1 MSTQHLSNK
10 VPFGQKIAFGLGM
23 LANQMFP
30 AALGIFM
37 VVLVENLGMPSWMWG
52 VLFFVPRIV
61 DAFFDP
67 IMGFI
72 SDNTKS
78 VWGRRRQY
86 VFVGSIIMGIAFMIM
101 WQLHREDSVMYNFIF
116 FLTFSLIFH
125 IGLSIFSVPYVAM
138 GYEMS
143 DDFHER
149 TSIMAISQWI
159 GQFAWVI
166 APWFWVIM
174 YDPQWFP
181 NADTATR
188 TLAVWVGSIFM
199 LLAMV
204 PAIFIK
210 SNSTKFDETLQP
222 LTYKTIGGSL
232 KEILISF
239 KEAFANAPFRKL
251 CIATFFIFNAFNTVA
266 GFTFFIVVYYLF
278 NGDTAAAGIWPTLFG
293 CGGALATTF
302 IVIPIVAW
310 IAKKIEKKK
319 AFLICQG
326 ISIFGYIL
334 LWFLF
339 IPGKPYM
346 FLFALPFFS
355 FGIGSLFTLMMSM
368 TADVCDM
375 DELESGKRREG
386 VFGAIYWWMVKF
398 GFAIAGLLTGVIMSV
413 VAFKAGAP
421 TQPEGAVTGLRL
433 FFSGVPIAGTLIAMW
448 VMWNYDL
455 TEKKARD
462 IKKELDERK
471 DKSNKKTSTISPEVS
486 TTSINKVEENENEI
500 ITVNNNKH
508 TEEKIE
514 NTFTTRFNMSHREG
528 HYFTAE
534 NKEYY
539 SKLHHDSTQIDYTNL
554 TKDDLRSLW
563 HKTLNQGMHGICFS
577 IYEDGQKP
585 GSIITEEQVERRI
598 KILKPHAKWVR
609 SFSCIEGNEHVPRI
623 AKKHGMKTLV
633 GAWLGDD
640 LDLNEREIENLL
652 ALAKEGMVDVA
663 AVGNEV
669 MYRKDLTEEQLLEY
683 IRRVKEAIPHIPVGY
698 VDAYYEFSHRPAITE
713 ICDVILTNC
722 YPYWEGCPIEYSH
735 DHMKSMY
742 ESARHA
748 GQGKRV
754 IITETGWPSQGGAFK
769 ASIATEENAM
779 RYFIDC
785 QNWCNL
791 NGIES
796 FYFASFDESWKVGPE
811 GDVGA
816 YWGLW
821 DKNEKIKY

>member
-1 MSTQHLSNK
+1 MSNINSHSK
-10 VPFGQKIAFGLGM
+10 EIVPMSQKIAFGLGM

-67 IMGFI
+67 IMGFV

-78 VWGRRRQY
+78 DWGRRRQY
-86 VFVGSIIMGIAFMIM
+86 VFIGSIIMGIAFIIM
-101 WQLHREDSVMYNFIF
+101 WQLYREDSVLYNFTF
-116 FLTFSLIFH
+116 FLIWSLIFH

-159 GQFAWVI
+159 GQWAWVI
-166 APWFWVIM
+166 APWFWVVM
-174 YDPQWFP
+174 YDPSWFP

-188 TLAVWVGSIFM
+188 TLAIWVGIIFM
-199 LLAMV
+199 FLAMV

-210 SNSTKFDETLQP
+210 SKSTKFDDSLKPVTF
-222 LTYKTIGGSL
+222 KTIGGSL

-239 KEAFANAPFRKL
+239 KEAFSNKPFRKL
-251 CIATFFIFNAFNTVA
+251 CIATFLIFNAFNTVA

-310 IAKKIEKKK
+310 IAKKMEKKR

-326 ISIFGYIL
+326 ISVFGYIL

-398 GFAIAGLLTGVIMSV
+398 GFAIAGLLTGVIMSA

-433 FFSGVPIAGTLIAMW
+433 FFSGVPICGTLIAMW

-455 TEKKARD
+455 TEAKARA
-462 IKKELDERK
+462 IKKELDLRK
-471 DKSNKKTSTISPEVS
+471 AAPKKQSSAYLSGKLQTLLQNRKNLNSIIGTDLSSKTEKELSTQFSEILNTGLHGLCFSPYLEGQKVGDIISESQIQKRLEVISP
-486 TTSINKVEENENEI
+486 
-500 ITVNNNKH
+500 
-508 TEEKIE
+508 
-514 NTFTTRFNMSHREG
+514 FT
-528 HYFTAE
+528 
-534 NKEYY
+534 
-539 SKLHHDSTQIDYTNL
+539 
-554 TKDDLRSLW
+554 
-563 HKTLNQGMHGICFS
+563 
-577 IYEDGQKP
+577 
-585 GSIITEEQVERRI
+585 
-598 KILKPHAKWVR
+598 KWIR
-609 SFSCIEGNEHVPRI
+609 TFSCSDGNELIPKVAHQ
-623 AKKHGMKTLV
+623 KGLKTVV
-633 GAWLGDD
+633 GVWISDD
-640 LDLNEREIENLL
+640 KERNEKEINSLISL
-652 ALAKEGMVDVA
+652 ARTGFVDIA

-669 MYRKDLTEEQLLEY
+669 LHRGDISEQELLKY
-683 IRRVKEAIPHIPVGY
+683 IKRVREALPDNIQIGY
-698 VDAYYEFSHRPAITE
+698 ADAYYQFLDKPALVE
-713 ICDVILTNC
+713 ACDIILANC
-722 YPYWEGCPIEYSH
+722 YPFWEGSDNAYSISYLEE
-735 DHMKSMY
+735 MFELTQKN
-742 ESARHA
+742 AK
-748 GQGKRV
+748 GKKV
-754 IITETGWPSQGGAFK
+754 IISETGWPNIGENVQAAIPSN
-769 ASIATEENAM
+769 SNAM
-779 RYFIDC
+779 KYFIAV
-785 QNWCNL
+785 QEWAKNKN
-791 NGIES
+791 IEL
-796 FYFASFDESWKVGPE
+796 FYFSSFDEPWKVNQE
-811 GDVGA
+811 GEVGA
-816 YWGLW
+816 GWGIW
-821 DKNEKIKY
+821 DKNENLKYNK

>member
-1 MSTQHLSNK
+1 MSNSISNSTTI
-10 VPFGQKIAFGLGM
+10 VPMSQKIAFGLGM

-86 VFVGSIIMGIAFMIM
+86 VFIGSIIMGIAFIIM
-101 WQLHREDSVMYNFIF
+101 WQLYREDSVMYNFTF
-116 FLTFSLIFH
+116 FLIWSLIFH

-166 APWFWVIM
+166 APWFWVVM
-174 YDPQWFP
+174 YDPSWFP

-188 TLAVWVGSIFM
+188 TLAIWVGTVFM

-210 SNSTKFDETLQP
+210 SKSTKFDNTLEP

-239 KEAFANAPFRKL
+239 KEAFSNKPFRKL

-310 IAKKIEKKK
+310 IAKKMEKKS

-375 DELESGKRREG
+375 DELTSGKRREG

-433 FFSGVPIAGTLIAMW
+433 FFSGVPILGTLTAMW

-455 TEKKARD
+455 TEEKAKE
-462 IKKELDERK
+462 IKKELDDRK
-471 DKSNKKTSTISPEVS
+471 SKIKVQSSAYLSGKLLSLLKSKSLNTIIGKDVS
-486 TTSINKVEENENEI
+486 SKSEAEMKVEFSKVLENGI
-500 ITVNNNKH
+500 
-508 TEEKIE
+508 
-514 NTFTTRFNMSHREG
+514 
-528 HYFTAE
+528 
-534 NKEYY
+534 
-539 SKLHHDSTQIDYTNL
+539 
-554 TKDDLRSLW
+554 
-563 HKTLNQGMHGICFS
+563 HGICFS
-577 IYEDGQKP
+577 PYIEGQNQGDILSVDQIKRRLD
-585 GSIITEEQVERRI
+585 IIA
-598 KILKPHAKWVR
+598 PHTKWIR
-609 SFSCIEGNEHVPRI
+609 SFSCTEGNELIPEI
-623 AKKHGMKTLV
+623 AHQKGLKTIV
-633 GAWLGDD
+633 GAWISNDKAR
-640 LDLNEREIENLL
+640 NEKEIENLIKL
-652 ALAKEGMVDVA
+652 ANSGLVDIA

-669 MYRKDLTEEQLLEY
+669 LHRNEISEEEL
-683 IRRVKEAIPHIPVGY
+683 ISFIKRVKVALPTIPVGY
-698 VDAYYEFSHRPAITE
+698 VDAYYQFINRPNLISN
-713 ICDVILTNC
+713 CDVLLVNF
-722 YPYWEGCPIEYSH
+722 YPFWEGANIDYAVSFLQNMMEITQNV
-735 DHMKSMY
+735 
-742 ESARHA
+742 A
-748 GQGKRV
+748 QGKK
-754 IITETGWPSQGGAFK
+754 IIISETGWPSKGE
-769 ASIATEENAM
+769 SVEEAIPSEISAMKYFVSSQEWAKNNA
-779 RYFIDC
+779 
-785 QNWCNL
+785 
-791 NGIES
+791 IELFHFS
-796 FYFASFDESWKVGPE
+796 SFDESWKVVQE
-811 GDVGA
+811 GTVGTA
-816 YWGLW
+816 WGIW
-821 DKNEKIKY
+821 DKNEKLKF